1 MFITLMMVI
10 VSWMFA
16 YAQAHQTVH
25 NKHMQ
30 FWEYINCASIKPFF
44 KNKNVCWTRYPD
56 KGYSRAPSY
65 WVKIS
70 IKKRVFIYLAVLGLS
85 WVTGDLPSW
94 LWHAGSLVAACK
106 LLVAAYRILV
116 PWEGIELGTDS
127 EGANSQP
134 LDHRGM
140 PIG

>member
-1 MFITLMMVI
+1 MLSVLVPPFSHMKYKRNPWREMLNISITLIMVI

-30 FWEYINCASIKPFF
+30 FWGYINCASIKLFF

-65 WVKIS
+65 
-70 IKKRVFIYLAVLGLS
+70 
-85 WVTGDLPSW
+85 
-94 LWHAGSLVAACK
+94 
-106 LLVAAYRILV
+106 
-116 PWEGIELGTDS
+116 
-127 EGANSQP
+127 
-134 LDHRGM
+134 
-140 PIG
+140 